1 VTGQLAFPAAGPG
14 VPDAPLAPGVPGEA
28 ADAQPFGELLA
39 TARDALDAAAGAED
53 AFARGAGNL
62 TVMVAARAQADV
74 AVAIAAAGTQRAV
87 QALSTVFGMQV

>member
-1 VTGQLAFPAAGPG
+1 MTGQLAFPAGRPGRAGRPARTRRAG
-14 VPDAPLAPGVPGEA
+14 GGG
-28 ADAQPFGELLA
+28 DAQPFGELLA
-39 TARDALDAAAGAED
+39 TARNALDAAAGAED

-62 TVMVAARAQADV
+62 TAMVAARAQADV